1 MSDNRN
7 VTTTNQTSSVTRTG
21 QTGQTHDMANAALA
35 PAVDIVEGDSGITL
49 FADMPGVSR
58 ERLTVKVEGD
68 NLTIEGQ
75 AQVDVPENIEL
86 LHSEVRSPYFRRS
99 FTLSRDLDPAKIEAT
114 LRNGVLQMHI
124 PKSEEARPKRIEV
137 KVA

>member
-1 MSDNRN
+1 MSDNTN
-7 VTTTNQTSSVTRTG
+7 VTKTNQSTGVT
-21 QTGQTHDMANAALA
+21 QTGQSGQTQNTPKMALT
-35 PAVDIVEGDSGITL
+35 PAVNIAEGESGITL
-49 FADMPGVSR
+49 FADMPGVSK
-58 ERLTVKVEGD
+58 ERLTIKVEGD

-75 AQVDVPENIEL
+75 AQIDVPENIEL

-114 LRNGVLQMHI
+114 LKNGVLQMHI

-137 KVA
+137 KVV

>member
-1 MSDNRN
+1 
-7 VTTTNQTSSVTRTG
+7 
-21 QTGQTHDMANAALA
+21 
-35 PAVDIVEGDSGITL
+35 
-49 FADMPGVSR
+49 MPGVSKD
-58 ERLTVKVEGD
+58 RLTIKVEGD

-75 AQVDVPENIEL
+75 AQIDVPENIEL

-114 LRNGVLQMHI
+114 LKNGVLQMHI